1 MELKEQWIFII
12 RRILLMKIYRSIEDY
27 TEDKRSVVTIGTF
40 DGIHLGHQ
48 KILSRLIN
56 SSKNKNLNS
65 VVLTFF
71 PHPRIILNKY
81 NEVKMIDTL
90 DEKIIHLNEIGIDS
104 LIIHPFDKNFS
115 LLSANQFIKDFLVE
129 KLKIKHIIIGYD
141 HRFGKGRE
149 ASVTD
154 LKNYANDYDFTVEE
168 IKAQEIEKIT
178 ISSTKIRNSINQGDI
193 KTTKKYLGRYFMMT
207 GKVVKG
213 DGLGKKINYPTANIF
228 IEETYKII
236 PKDGV
241 YLVETKIKDKLF
253 NGMMNIGHRPT
264 IGTNVKSIEVH
275 LFNFNKDIYNQ
286 VISIKMISKIRDEIK
301 FSSIQALKDQLVKDE
316 NYCLKLINK

>member
-1 MELKEQWIFII
+1 
-12 RRILLMKIYRSIEDY
+12 MKIYRSIEDY

-316 NYCLKLINK
+316 DYCLKLINK

>member
-1 MELKEQWIFII
+1 
-12 RRILLMKIYRSIEDY
+12 MKIYRSIEDY
-27 TEDKRSVVTIGTF
+27 DEDKRSVVTIGTF

-48 KILSRLIN
+48 KILSRLIK
-56 SSKNKNLNS
+56 SSKNKDLNS

-104 LIIHPFDKNFS
+104 LIIHPFDRNFS
-115 LLSANQFIKDFLVE
+115 LLSANQFIKDFLVD

-178 ISSTKIRNSINQGDI
+178 VSSTKIRNSINQGDI
-193 KTTKKYLGRYFMMT
+193 KTTEKYLGRYFNLT
-207 GKVVKG
+207 GKIVKG

-241 YLVETKIKDKLF
+241 YLVETIIEDKLF

-275 LFNFNKDIYNQ
+275 LFNFNEDIYGK
-286 VISIKMISKIRDEIK
+286 VISIKMISKIRDEKK
-301 FSSIQALKDQLVKDE
+301 FSSIEALKEQLVKDE

>member
-1 MELKEQWIFII
+1 
-12 RRILLMKIYRSIEDY
+12 MKIYRSIEDY
-27 TEDKRSVVTIGTF
+27 NEVKRSVVTIGTF
-40 DGIHLGHQ
+40 DGIHLGHK
-48 KILSRLIN
+48 KILSRLIK
-56 SSKNKNLNS
+56 SSKNKDLNS

-115 LLSANQFIKDFLVE
+115 LLSANQFIKDFLVD

-154 LKNYANDYDFTVEE
+154 LKNYADDYDFTVEE

-178 ISSTKIRNSINQGDI
+178 VSSTKIRNSINQGDI
-193 KTTKKYLGRYFMMT
+193 KTTEKYLGRYFNLT

-241 YLVETKIKDKLF
+241 YLVETIIKDKLF
-253 NGMMNIGHRPT
+253 KGMMNIGHRPT
-264 IGTNVKSIEVH
+264 IGSNDKSLEVH
-275 LFNFNKDIYNQ
+275 LFNFNEDIYDH
-286 VISIKMISKIRDEIK
+286 VISIEMISKIRDEKK
-301 FSSIQALKDQLVKDE
+301 FASIEGLKKQLLKDE

>member
-1 MELKEQWIFII
+1 
-12 RRILLMKIYRSIEDY
+12 MKIYRSIEDY
-27 TEDKRSVVTIGTF
+27 DEDKRSVVTIGTF

-48 KILSRLIN
+48 KILSRLIK
-56 SSKNKNLNS
+56 SSKNKDLNS

-104 LIIHPFDKNFS
+104 LVIHPFDKNFS
-115 LLSANQFIKDFLVE
+115 LLSANQFIKDFLVD

-154 LKNYANDYDFTVEE
+154 LKNYADDYDFTVEE

-178 ISSTKIRNSINQGDI
+178 VSSTKIRNSINQGDI
-193 KTTKKYLGRYFMMT
+193 KTTEKYLGRYFNLT

-241 YLVETKIKDKLF
+241 YLVETIIEDKLF

-275 LFNFNKDIYNQ
+275 LFNFNEDIYGQ
-286 VISIKMISKIRDEIK
+286 VISIKMISKIRDEKK
-301 FSSIQALKDQLVKDE
+301 FSSIQALKEQLVKDE

>member
-1 MELKEQWIFII
+1 
-12 RRILLMKIYRSIEDY
+12 MKIYRSIEDY

-213 DGLGKKINYPTANIF
+213 DGLGKKINCPTANIF

>member
-1 MELKEQWIFII
+1 
-12 RRILLMKIYRSIEDY
+12 
-27 TEDKRSVVTIGTF
+27 
-40 DGIHLGHQ
+40 
-48 KILSRLIN
+48 
-56 SSKNKNLNS
+56 
-65 VVLTFF
+65 
-71 PHPRIILNKY
+71 
-81 NEVKMIDTL
+81 MIDTL

-193 KTTKKYLGRYFMMT
+193 KTTKKYLGRYFMIT

-241 YLVETKIKDKLF
+241 YLVETIIEDKLF

-275 LFNFNKDIYNQ
+275 LFNFNEDIYGK
-286 VISIKMISKIRDEIK
+286 VISIKMISKIRDEKK
-301 FSSIQALKDQLVKDE
+301 FSSIEALKEQLVKDE

>member
-1 MELKEQWIFII
+1 
-12 RRILLMKIYRSIEDY
+12 MKIYRSIEDY
-27 TEDKRSVVTIGTF
+27 DEDKRSVVTIGTF

-48 KILSRLIN
+48 EILSRLIKF
-56 SSKNKNLNS
+56 SKNKDLNS

-104 LIIHPFDKNFS
+104 LIIHPFDRNFS
-115 LLSANQFIKDFLVE
+115 LLSANQFIKDFLVD

-178 ISSTKIRNSINQGDI
+178 VSSTKIRNSINQGDI
-193 KTTKKYLGRYFMMT
+193 KTTEKYLGRYFNLT

-241 YLVETKIKDKLF
+241 YLVETIIKDKLF

-264 IGTNVKSIEVH
+264 IGTNNKSIEVH
-275 LFNFNKDIYNQ
+275 LFNFNEDIYGQ
-286 VISIKMISKIRDEIK
+286 VISIKMISKIRDEKK
-301 FSSIQALKDQLVKDE
+301 FSSIQALKEQLVKDE

>member
-1 MELKEQWIFII
+1 
-12 RRILLMKIYRSIEDY
+12 MKIYRSIEDY
-27 TEDKRSVVTIGTF
+27 DEDKRSVVTIGTF

-48 KILSRLIN
+48 EILSRLIK
-56 SSKNKNLNS
+56 SSKNKDLNS

-104 LIIHPFDKNFS
+104 LIIHPFDRNFS
-115 LLSANQFIKDFLVE
+115 LLSANQFIKDFLVD

-178 ISSTKIRNSINQGDI
+178 VSSTKIRNSINQGDI
-193 KTTKKYLGRYFMMT
+193 KTTEKYLGRSFNLT
-207 GKVVKG
+207 GKIVKG

-241 YLVETKIKDKLF
+241 YLVETIIKDELF

-264 IGTNVKSIEVH
+264 IGKNVKSIEVH
-275 LFNFNKDIYNQ
+275 LFNFNEDIYGQ
-286 VISIKMISKIRDEIK
+286 VISIKMISKIRDEKK
-301 FSSIQALKDQLVKDE
+301 FSSIQALKEQLVKDE

>member
-1 MELKEQWIFII
+1 
-12 RRILLMKIYRSIEDY
+12 MKIYRSIEDY
-27 TEDKRSVVTIGTF
+27 DEDKRSVVTIGTF

-48 KILSRLIN
+48 KILSRLIK
-56 SSKNKNLNS
+56 SSKNKDLNS

-81 NEVKMIDTL
+81 NELKMIDTL

-104 LIIHPFDKNFS
+104 LVIHPFDKNFS
-115 LLSANQFIKDFLVE
+115 LLSANQFIKDFLVD

-154 LKNYANDYDFTVEE
+154 LKNYADDYDFTVEE

-178 ISSTKIRNSINQGDI
+178 VSSTKIRNSINQGDI
-193 KTTKKYLGRYFMMT
+193 KTTEKYLGRSFNLT
-207 GKVVKG
+207 GKIVKG

-241 YLVETKIKDKLF
+241 YLVETIIEDELF

-275 LFNFNKDIYNQ
+275 LFNFNEDIYGK
-286 VISIKMISKIRDEIK
+286 VISIKMISKIRDEKK
-301 FSSIQALKDQLVKDE
+301 FSSIEALKEQLVKDE
-316 NYCLKLINK
+316 NFCLKLINK

>member
-1 MELKEQWIFII
+1 
-12 RRILLMKIYRSIEDY
+12 MKIYRSIENY
-27 TEDKRSVVTIGTF
+27 NQDKRSVVTIGTF
-40 DGIHLGHQ
+40 DGLHHGHQ
-48 KILSRLIN
+48 KIFTRLIN
-56 SSKNKNLNS
+56 SSKSRDLSS

-81 NEVKMIDTL
+81 NDVKMIDTL
-90 DEKIIHLNEIGIDS
+90 DEKILHLDGIGIDS

-115 LLSANQFIKDFLVE
+115 LLTANQFIKDFLVE
-129 KLKIKHIIIGYD
+129 RLKVKHIIIGYD

-154 LKNYANDYDFTVEE
+154 LKNYANEYDFTVEE
-168 IKAQEIEKIT
+168 IKAQEIEKIKV
-178 ISSTKIRNSINQGDI
+178 SSTKIRNSINDGDL
-193 KTTKKYLGRYFMMT
+193 KTAGKYLGRSFKLT
-207 GKVVKG
+207 GKVIKG

-228 IEETYKII
+228 IEEKYKIT

-241 YLVETKIKDKLF
+241 YFIKTIIKNKIY

-264 IGTNVKSIEVH
+264 IGSNYKSLEVH
-275 LFNFNKDIYNQ
+275 LFNFNEDIYDH
-286 VISIKMISKIRDEIK
+286 VISIEMISKIRDEKK
-301 FSSIQALKDQLVKDE
+301 FASIEGLKKQLLKDE

>member
-1 MELKEQWIFII
+1 
-12 RRILLMKIYRSIEDY
+12 MKIYRSIEDY
-27 TEDKRSVVTIGTF
+27 DEDKRSVVTIGTF
-40 DGIHLGHQ
+40 DGIHLGHK
-48 KILSRLIN
+48 KILSRLIK
-56 SSKNKNLNS
+56 SSKNKDLNS

-115 LLSANQFIKDFLVE
+115 LLSANQFIKDFLVD

-154 LKNYANDYDFTVEE
+154 LKNYADDYDFTVEE

-178 ISSTKIRNSINQGDI
+178 VSSTKIRNSINQGDI
-193 KTTKKYLGRYFMMT
+193 KTTEKYLGRYFNLT

-241 YLVETKIKDKLF
+241 YLVETIIKDKLF
-253 NGMMNIGHRPT
+253 KGMMNIGHRPT

-275 LFNFNKDIYNQ
+275 LFNFNEDIYGQ
-286 VISIKMISKIRDEIK
+286 VISIKMISKIRDEKK
-301 FSSIQALKDQLVKDE
+301 FSSIEALKGQLVKDE

>member
-1 MELKEQWIFII
+1 
-12 RRILLMKIYRSIEDY
+12 MKIYRSIEDY
-27 TEDKRSVVTIGTF
+27 NEVKRSVVTIGTF

-48 KILSRLIN
+48 KILSRLIK
-56 SSKNKNLNS
+56 SSKNKDLNS

-115 LLSANQFIKDFLVE
+115 LLSANQFIKDFLVD

-154 LKNYANDYDFTVEE
+154 LKNYADDYDFTVEE
-168 IKAQEIEKIT
+168 IRAQEIEKIT
-178 ISSTKIRNSINQGDI
+178 VSSTKIRNSINQGDI
-193 KTTKKYLGRYFMMT
+193 KTTEKYLGRYFNLT

-241 YLVETKIKDKLF
+241 YLVETIIKDKLF
-253 NGMMNIGHRPT
+253 KGMMNIGHRPT

-275 LFNFNKDIYNQ
+275 LFNFNEDIYGQ
-286 VISIKMISKIRDEIK
+286 VISIKMISKIRDEKK
-301 FSSIQALKDQLVKDE
+301 FSSIQALKEQLVKDE

>member
-1 MELKEQWIFII
+1 
-12 RRILLMKIYRSIEDY
+12 MKIYRSIEDY
-27 TEDKRSVVTIGTF
+27 DEDKRSVVTIGTF

-48 KILSRLIN
+48 KILSRLIK
-56 SSKNKNLNS
+56 SSKNKDLNS

-104 LIIHPFDKNFS
+104 LVIHPFDKNFS
-115 LLSANQFIKDFLVE
+115 LLSANQFIKDFLVD

-154 LKNYANDYDFTVEE
+154 LKNYADDYDFTVEE

-178 ISSTKIRNSINQGDI
+178 VSSTKIRNSINQGDI
-193 KTTKKYLGRYFMMT
+193 KTTEKYLGRYFNLT

-241 YLVETKIKDKLF
+241 YLVETIIKDKLF
-253 NGMMNIGHRPT
+253 KGMMNIGHRPT

-275 LFNFNKDIYNQ
+275 LFNFNEDIYGK
-286 VISIKMISKIRDEIK
+286 VISIKMISKIRDEKK
-301 FSSIQALKDQLVKDE
+301 FSSIEALKEQLVKDE

>member
-1 MELKEQWIFII
+1 
-12 RRILLMKIYRSIEDY
+12 MKIYRSIEDY

-241 YLVETKIKDKLF
+241 YFVETKIKDKLF

>member
-1 MELKEQWIFII
+1 
-12 RRILLMKIYRSIEDY
+12 
-27 TEDKRSVVTIGTF
+27 
-40 DGIHLGHQ
+40 
-48 KILSRLIN
+48 
-56 SSKNKNLNS
+56 
-65 VVLTFF
+65 
-71 PHPRIILNKY
+71 
-81 NEVKMIDTL
+81 MIDTL

-104 LIIHPFDKNFS
+104 LIIQPFDRNFS
-115 LLSANQFIKDFLVE
+115 LLSANQFIKDFLVD

-178 ISSTKIRNSINQGDI
+178 VSSTKIRNSINQGDI
-193 KTTKKYLGRYFMMT
+193 KTTEKYLGRYFNLT

-228 IEETYKII
+228 IKETYKII

-241 YLVETKIKDKLF
+241 YLVETIIKDELF

-264 IGTNVKSIEVH
+264 IGKNVKSIEVH
-275 LFNFNKDIYNQ
+275 LFNFNEDIYGQ
-286 VISIKMISKIRDEIK
+286 VISIKMISKIRDEKK
-301 FSSIQALKDQLVKDE
+301 FSSIQALKEQLVKDE